1 MAASVIAEFD
11 EATLFLSLKNLFMG
25 RIFEKRKHKIFARNA
40 RVSKAFTR
48 IGKEIAI
55 AVKAGGPNP
64 DSNPRLRAAI
74 NNGKGVSMPKD
85 RIEAAIKR
93 ASQKDA
99 SNYEEVVYE
108 GYAPGGVALM
118 IDCATDNT
126 TRTVANI
133 RMHFSKGNGNLG
145 TNGSVAFNF
154 ERRGVFKLS
163 KEGINLSD
171 IELDLID
178 FGAEDIVEEEDGI
191 YVYTRFTDF
200 GTMQKGLES
209 KGIEPLSAEKQWI
222 PLNTVDVP
230 EDQQEK
236 VGRLIELLEE
246 DEDVQAVF
254 HNMA

>member
-1 MAASVIAEFD
+1 
-11 EATLFLSLKNLFMG
+11 MG

-74 NNGKGVSMPKD
+74 NNGKGASMPKD

-126 TRTVANI
+126 TRTVANL

-145 TNGSVAFNF
+145 TSGSVAFNF
-154 ERRGVFKLS
+154 ERRGVFKLN

-191 YVYTRFTDF
+191 YVYTKFTDF

-209 KGIEPLSAEKQWI
+209 KEIEPLSSEKQWI

-254 HNMA
+254 HNMS